1 MFFVSKNSSEPLRPA
16 SINYVDREEGISSSS
31 SSSSDTDTSGEDLE
45 ASYSRAKKGTESG
58 LATRF
63 TEYARGRRKSFADW
77 KRAQP
82 RSTWAMILLAVI
94 GTLVI
99 LYVSALVVLLLAAYQ
114 WTEWLTPT
122 VL

>member
-1 MFFVSKNSSEPLRPA
+1 MS
-16 SINYVDREEGISSSS
+16 YVDREEGI

-45 ASYSRAKKGTESG
+45 AGFSETKKGTESG

-77 KRAQP
+77 RCAQP
-82 RSTWAMILLAVI
+82 RSTWAMILSAVV

-99 LYVSALVVLLLAAYQ
+99 LYVYALVVLLLAACQ
-114 WTEWLTPT
+114 WTEWLTPK